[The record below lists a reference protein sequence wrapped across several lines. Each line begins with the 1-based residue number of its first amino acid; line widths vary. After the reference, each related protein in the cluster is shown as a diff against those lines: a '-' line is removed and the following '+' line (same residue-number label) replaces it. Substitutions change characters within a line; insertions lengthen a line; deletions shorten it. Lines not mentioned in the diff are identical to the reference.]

1 MALEIDI
8 LFSHSYFLIKD
19 KKQWLSGNAYPPLGT
34 IYAAAFLREN
44 GFKVNLFDAMLA
56 MDESEIKTYL
66 SQKPKW
72 VVFYDDGFNYLS
84 KMCLTEM
91 RDAVFEMIKYCKS
104 INCKIIIS
112 SSDATDNYELYLKNG
127 ADFVILG
134 EGEQT
139 LLELV
144 SHAEQNQEIENI
156 AGIAFSKDNIAFSN
170 PKKPVIKDL
179 DILPIPAWDLIEIE
193 KYRKF
198 WIERKGYF
206 SLNIVTTRGCT
217 YKCNW
222 CAKPLFGARYHAR
235 SPKLIVE
242 ELEILIE
249 QYKANHVWVCDD
261 IFGLKPNWIKD
272 FNQLLE
278 SKSWKPKYKIQ
289 SRADL
294 LDEKS
299 DVQLLAESGCDEVW
313 IGAES
318 GSQKILDA
326 MDKGI
331 KVNQIYKAA
340 QNLKDCNIKVALFIQ
355 LGYLGE
361 EKSDILATIEM
372 ILDIMPYDLGISVS
386 YPLPGTKFYE
396 KVKNQLQT
404 KKNWKDSD
412 DLDTLFQSTYSRK
425 FYKVLQKYIHALYRK
440 KQLLLKGKSIFSFDV
455 IKKTIKILI
464 FRIILKLLTIHHPQP
479 F

>member
-1 MALEIDI
+1 MESRLRV
-8 LFSHSYFLIKD
+8 LFSHSYFLNKD
-19 KKQWLSGNAYPPLGT
+19 KKQWHSGNAYPPLGT
-34 IYAAAFLREN
+34 IYAASFLREN
-44 GFKVNLFDAMLA
+44 GYEISLFDTMLA
-56 MDESEIKTYL
+56 NDESEIKSYL
-66 SQKPKW
+66 KEKPDF
-72 VVFYDDGFNYLS
+72 VIFYDDGFNYLS

-91 RDAVFEMIKYCKS
+91 RVAVFEMIKYCKS
-104 INCKIIIS
+104 IDCKIIIS
-112 SSDATDNYELYLKNG
+112 SSDATDNYHLYLKNG

-139 LLELV
+139 LLDLIK
-144 SHAEQNQEIENI
+144 SINQQLAIENI
-156 AGIAFSKDNIAFSN
+156 GGIAYLQSEKLNVNTKN
-170 PKKPVIKDL
+170 PVLKDL
-179 DILPIPAWDLIEIE
+179 DILPMPAWDLIDIE
-193 KYRKF
+193 KYRSF

-235 SPKLIVE
+235 SPRLIIE
-242 ELEILIE
+242 ELEILVN
-249 QYKANHVWVCDD
+249 QYKANHIWVCDD
-261 IFGLKPNWIKD
+261 IFGLKPNWINE
-272 FNQLLE
+272 FNHLLH

-294 LDEKS
+294 LDKIET
-299 DVQLLAESGCDEVW
+299 VELLAKSGCDEVW

-331 KVNQIYKAA
+331 TVAQIYESA
-340 QNLKDCNIKVALFIQ
+340 QNLKNNNIKVALFIQ

-361 EKSDILATIEM
+361 EKSDILATIDM
-372 ILDIMPYDLGISVS
+372 ILAIMPYDIGISVS

-396 KVKNQLQT
+396 KVKNQLDE
-404 KKNWKDSD
+404 KRNWKDSD

-425 FYKVLQKYIHALYRK
+425 FYKNLQKYIHALYRFK
-440 KQLLLKGKSIFSFDV
+440 EQKFNNPFSF
-455 IKKTIKILI
+455 
-464 FRIILKLLTIHHPQP
+464 IILKKIIKIIYYRIMLRIYSFHHNQP